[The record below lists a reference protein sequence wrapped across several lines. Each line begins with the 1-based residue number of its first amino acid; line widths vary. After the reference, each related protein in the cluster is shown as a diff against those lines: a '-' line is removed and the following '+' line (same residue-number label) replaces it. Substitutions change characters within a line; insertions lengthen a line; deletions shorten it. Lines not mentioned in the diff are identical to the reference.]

1 MLMKRTALTLTLI
14 LALSASIMAGMQMGS
29 RVLSAAQA
37 VNYADV
43 RIEEFSLD
51 KTVIASNETVTV
63 SVRLKNYADVGGRAG
78 YGVMFPPGFG
88 LSLTVD
94 GWAWIDQI
102 RFDSGETKTATLRIT
117 NTGNLFEDKTVTLT
131 LIVISGTEARQN
143 FSITFKQG
151 LSLPTPSVPEFTI
164 ELADHSYDIPTTYS
178 TDPYTGENV
187 THPGYHADNKTIDI
201 TIKNQPFVAPINLTN
216 LYYDI
221 NLYYNIR
228 VKGHFEE
235 NWTDLYH
242 ISNNTP
248 QNSLPRQSASENT
261 VISIPQDY
269 PAGDQVDFQVEA
281 VIATAHPFI
290 SSSFGYWSWETSGWS
305 NTQTI
310 TIPAPATSPIIQLL
324 AIIGIAITVVLVG
337 AALLVYFM
345 RRKQNTYGN
354 STHANAHT
362 L

>member
-1 MLMKRTALTLTLI
+1 MKRTALALTLI
-14 LALSASIMAGMQMGS
+14 LALLASIIAGMQMGS
-29 RVLSAAQA
+29 NVLLVVQAA
-37 VNYADV
+37 NNADV

-51 KTVIASNETVTV
+51 KTVIASNENATI
-63 SVRLKNYADVGGRAG
+63 SVRLRNYANLDGHAG
-78 YGVMFPPGFG
+78 WGVTCPPGF
-88 LSLTVD
+88 SYSSFNVD
-94 GWAWIDQI
+94 GWEWIDQI
-102 RFDSGETKTATLRIT
+102 RFVSGETKAVTLKIT
-117 NTGNLFEDKTVTLT
+117 NTGNLLEDKTVTLQ
-131 LIVISGTEARQN
+131 LVVISGTEVKQDFN
-143 FSITFKQG
+143 ITFKKG
-151 LSLPTPSVPEFTI
+151 LSLPTPSAPEFTV

-187 THPGYHADNKTIDI
+187 THPGYRVDNKTIDI
-201 TIKNQPFVAPINLTN
+201 TIKNQPFVAPSNLTN
-216 LYYDI
+216 IYYDI

-235 NWTDLYH
+235 NWTDLYY

-261 VISIPQDY
+261 VILILQDY
-269 PAGDQVDFQVEA
+269 SAGDQVDFQAEA
-281 VIATAHPFI
+281 VIATAHQFF